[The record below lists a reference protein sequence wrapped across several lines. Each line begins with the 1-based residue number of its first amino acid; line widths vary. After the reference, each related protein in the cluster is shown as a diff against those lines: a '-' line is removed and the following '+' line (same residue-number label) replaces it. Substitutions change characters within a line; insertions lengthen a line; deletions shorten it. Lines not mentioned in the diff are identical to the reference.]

1 MKNSDPR
8 RPPSSGGNFRSDN
21 NAGLCPEALSALSA
35 CVDGYAIGYG
45 DDAETERA
53 VAAFRA
59 LFGAETGV
67 FFVATGTAAN
77 TLAVASMTEPWQR
90 VVCHLHSHWADD
102 ESTAP
107 ERITLCRTTALA
119 SAGDPTKLA
128 PADLEDIFTGGRG
141 DVHQPAPGVLTLTNP
156 TELGTVYTP
165 AETRA
170 LCDLAHAH
178 GYRVHVDGA
187 RFANA
192 VATISARMGL
202 EPAVACRALTVD
214 AGVDAL
220 SFGGTKN
227 GLAFGE
233 AVLFFPQ
240 VGTAGVAHAIT
251 RFPFLRKSTGHL
263 LSKHRF
269 VSAPFARVLEGS
281 APWIAHASTANAR
294 ARRLSRGL
302 SRRGLEPAFVCEAN
316 GVFVALPP
324 PLDRALKQRGY
335 EYYPFD
341 SPRGQVARLMCSFNT
356 PEAAVEGLLADV
368 ERLLA

>member
-1 MKNSDPR
+1 M
-8 RPPSSGGNFRSDN
+8 
-21 NAGLCPEALSALSA
+21 CPEALSALSA
-35 CVDGYAIGYG
+35 CEGGYAIGYG
-45 DDAETERA
+45 DDDETARA

-59 LFGAETGV
+59 LFGADTGV

-77 TLAVASMTEPWQR
+77 TLAVAAMTEPWQR
-90 VVCHLHSHWADD
+90 VVCHQYSHWADD

-107 ERITLCRTTALA
+107 ERVTLCRTTALA
-119 SAGDPTKLA
+119 SRADPTKLA
-128 PADLEDIFTGGRG
+128 PEDLKDIFTAGRR
-141 DVHQPAPGVLTLTNP
+141 DVHSPAPGVLTLTNP

-170 LCDLAHAH
+170 LCELAHAH

-192 VATISARMGL
+192 VATVSARAGL
-202 EPAVACRALTVD
+202 DPGATCRALTVD

-240 VGTAGVAHAIT
+240 VKTPDVARAIT
-251 RFPFLRKSTGHL
+251 RFPYLRKSTGHL

-269 VSAPFARVLEGS
+269 VSAPFARVLDGAR
-281 APWIAHASTANAR
+281 APWLAHASRANAM
-294 ARRLSRGL
+294 ARRLV
-302 SRRGLEPAFVCEAN
+302 RGLERQGLEPQFVCEAN
-316 GVFVALPP
+316 GVFIRFAPALDQA
-324 PLDRALKQRGY
+324 LRAQGY
-335 EYYPFD
+335 AYYPFE
-341 SPRGQVARLMCSFNT
+341 SPRGPVARLMCSFNT
-356 PEAAVEGLLADV
+356 PESAVDGLLVAI
-368 ERLLA
+368 ERASA